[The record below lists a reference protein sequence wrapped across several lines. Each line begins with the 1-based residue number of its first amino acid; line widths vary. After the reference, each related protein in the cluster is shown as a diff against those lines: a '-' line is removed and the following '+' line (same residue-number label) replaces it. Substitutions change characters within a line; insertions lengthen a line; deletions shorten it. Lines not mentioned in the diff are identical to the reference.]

1 MSIRFLYVFWNM
13 GLQAHLERESWCCF
27 VCVYVLVSVSLPQC
41 YPSLTVWWFCGRLHW
56 FPQASQSR
64 IRSYNGSSEL
74 CPRTCQGSP
83 DPTRSPHGS
92 VHFLVMGCLLD
103 PNLLSDFA
111 LQLLQGPGPPPPPP
125 QLPTGLVGRTASS
138 CWYFQLLPGDPSS
151 GLHSQTW

>member
-1 MSIRFLYVFWNM
+1 M

-111 LQLLQGPGPPPPPP
+111 LQLLQGPGPPPPP
-125 QLPTGLVGRTASS
+125 TASHRP
-138 CWYFQLLPGDPSS
+138 CRQNCQQLLVFPALTGRSFFWPPLPDMVGCLFHPR
-151 GLHSQTW
+151 H